1 MENWFNVIGW
11 LLSVLTATGNGFVIL
26 LIAKTRRLH
35 SSANWF
41 ILSLAAADFG
51 VGIAVYPTG
60 YFCYNPIM
68 ACNTTVYMAFF
79 WFFLHSSVSNICTLT
94 WDRYVA
100 IVHPFKYNTSM
111 TKRRPRVVILI
122 AWLFPFVISLSLF
135 VGMYVTNSETA
146 WKVLRTIGVSAFDI
160 VSCVLLFCAVV
171 RILVAASAQSHQVCE
186 TELQLQCNFSS
197 PEAVTS
203 RRRRTPNTA
212 LFIIALVVFFLGCY
226 VMVNFSV
233 LCQTFSCPVSA
244 KNVGHVV
251 TCLLVLNSAVNP
263 LVYALLKK
271 DIKREIGLLISHM
284 SNCSRSMGRLNRK
297 PTIMGQLGQREE
309 PSCLNSVGELR
320 LKQNGHRGSESYWLL
335 YPTTWR
341 HNHNLDNLHQVVL
354 HAATSD

>member
-35 SSANWF
+35 SSANCF
-41 ILSLAAADFG
+41 ILSLAAADFW

-68 ACNTTVYMAFF
+68 ACNTRVYMAFF

-100 IVHPFKYNTSM
+100 IVHPFKYNTSI

-122 AWLFPFVISLSLF
+122 AWLIPFVISLSLF

-146 WKVLRTIGVSAFDI
+146 WKALRTLGVSAFDL
-160 VSCVLLFCAVV
+160 VSCVLLFFAVV
-171 RILVAASAQSHQVCE
+171 RILVAARAQSHQVCE

-197 PEAVTS
+197 PEAEAVTP
-203 RRRRTPNTA
+203 RRRRTHNTA
-212 LFIIALVVFFLGCY
+212 RFIIALVVFFLGCY
-226 VMVNFSV
+226 VIVNFLV
-233 LCQTFSCPVSA
+233 FCETFSCPVSA
-244 KNVGHVV
+244 ENVGHVV

-263 LVYALLKK
+263 IAYALLKR
-271 DIKREIGLLISHM
+271 DIKREIGALFISHM
-284 SNCSRSMGRLNRK
+284 SNSCRSMGRPYRK
-297 PTIMGQLGQREE
+297 PPIMGQLGQREE
-309 PSCLNSVGELR
+309 PI
-320 LKQNGHRGSESYWLL
+320 
-335 YPTTWR
+335 
-341 HNHNLDNLHQVVL
+341 
-354 HAATSD
+354 